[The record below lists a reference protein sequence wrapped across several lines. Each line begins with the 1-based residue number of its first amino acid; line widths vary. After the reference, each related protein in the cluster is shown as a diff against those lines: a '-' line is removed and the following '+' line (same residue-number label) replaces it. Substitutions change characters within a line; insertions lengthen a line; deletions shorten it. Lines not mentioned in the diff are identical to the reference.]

1 MGYKNIELIGGNVK
15 QGNWDSIPIA
25 MTDDANAARLADQR
39 LAARKAEAKRE
50 AQEKSKSDAEWQEIF
65 AMFRKD

>member
-1 MGYKNIELIGGNVK
+1 VGYKNIELIGGNVK
-15 QGNWDSIPIA
+15 KGNWDAIPIA
-25 MTDDANAARLADQR
+25 MSDDANAARLADQR

-65 AMFRKD
+65 ALFRD

>member
-15 QGNWDSIPIA
+15 QGNWDAIPIA
-25 MTDDANAARLADQR
+25 MSDDANAARLADQR

-50 AQEKSKSDAEWQEIF
+50 DQAKKKSDSEWQEIF
-65 AMFRKD
+65 ALFRD

>member
-1 MGYKNIELIGGNVK
+1 MGYKNIHLVSGNVK
-15 QGNWDSIPIA
+15 HGNWDAIPTE

-50 AQEKSKSDAEWQEIF
+50 DQEKNKSDAEWQEIF

>member
-15 QGNWDSIPIA
+15 KGNWDAIPIA
-25 MTDDANAARLADQR
+25 MSDDANAARLADQR

-65 AMFRKD
+65 ALFRD

>member
-1 MGYKNIELIGGNVK
+1 MGYKNIHLVSGNVK
-15 QGNWDSIPIA
+15 HGNWDAIPTA

-39 LAARKAEAKRE
+39 LAARRAEAKRE

-65 AMFRKD
+65 ALFRKD

>member
-50 AQEKSKSDAEWQEIF
+50 AQQKSKSEAEWQEIF